1 MDEEAQRGCHNS
13 LFYYRLRAQCG
24 EAVQSSLGTVEMRT
38 FAGTGFP
45 DPESGSSY
53 QDWLTITSS
62 SSHSLFVLSQHPAQ
76 SPVAPVRVIEAHQ
89 RSSY

>member
-1 MDEEAQRGCHNS
+1 MLDFVPEERYHSTRVRITSLMDEEAQRGCHNG

-45 DPESGSSY
+45 DPESGSS
-53 QDWLTITSS
+53 
-62 SSHSLFVLSQHPAQ
+62 
-76 SPVAPVRVIEAHQ
+76 
-89 RSSY
+89 